1 MLRYKLVPHL
11 VREQSLTI
19 LDPSRTVL
27 EACRIMKDRRIGA
40 VMIAED
46 GSLTG
51 IFSERDAVARVL
63 AIGLSAETT
72 PLAQVMTRAPQTV
85 APDDYADDALRLMQR
100 GGFRHLPIVD
110 DDGRICGMVSIR
122 DIYGAIHRDLE
133 ADLQE
138 RDAFITGYNSPNVM

>member
-19 LDPSRTVL
+19 VAPSVTVL

-46 GSLTG
+46 GQLTG
-51 IFSERDAVARVL
+51 IFSERDAVARVVAAGRDPATTML
-63 AIGLSAETT
+63 AEAMT
-72 PLAQVMTRAPQTV
+72 PNPQTV
-85 APDDYADDALRLMQR
+85 LPDDYADDALRIMQR
-100 GGFRHLPIVD
+100 GGFRHLPIVCE
-110 DDGRICGMVSIR
+110 DGRICGMVSIR
-122 DIYGAIHRDLE
+122 DIYGAVHRELE

-138 RDAFITGYNSPNVM
+138 RDAFITGYSSPNLN